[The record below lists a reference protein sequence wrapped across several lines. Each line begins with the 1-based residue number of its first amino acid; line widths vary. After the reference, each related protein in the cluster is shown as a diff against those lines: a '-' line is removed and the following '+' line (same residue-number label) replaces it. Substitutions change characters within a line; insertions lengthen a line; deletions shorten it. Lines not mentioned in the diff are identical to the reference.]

1 MTEAMQS
8 SSKAQSDQKRR
19 RREIIIIIAV
29 LPVIV
34 LLTYF
39 ESHIT
44 ILSGNVPIPANILIL
59 GLINLN
65 IILLIVV
72 IYLVLRN
79 TVKIFFERK
88 RKVMGSKLM
97 TRLITAFVALSI
109 VPTLILFFVVIS
121 FINRSI
127 DGWFNIRIEDS
138 LQGSL
143 ELGQNYYRDM
153 KDKML
158 SGARIIAA
166 FAGKVP
172 LTSDSSKLRYFI
184 YQRMAENDY
193 ATIEVFNARGRR
205 IMYFLSDSVV
215 DGTVPDVGVE
225 RMKATFAGSPL
236 SFVESLSLGD
246 VVRGS
251 YPIML
256 SGHPGSVEGAVVV
269 SYHVPL
275 SLMGKMK
282 EISTAFE
289 GYKQLKLLKN
299 PVKTSYFVI
308 LLIITLLIVFFSIWI
323 GRYLARGITV
333 PIHELANGTNEVA
346 GGNLDFR
353 INIESDDEIGLLVR
367 SFNRMTEDL
376 KAGKTRIEE
385 ANLDLRKTN
394 TELEQRR
401 RYMGI
406 VLDNVSAGII
416 SIDRYGRITSI
427 NRVAA
432 EILGTDEGY
441 ALLKNYRDVLR
452 EEDRKV
458 FRELIRHMNEAGVQ
472 AMERQISIKVGDKTI
487 MILIN
492 LNALRD
498 DKGAY
503 LGMVAVLDDLTHL
516 LKTQRMQAWKEVAKR
531 IAHEIKN
538 PLTPIKLSAQR
549 LRKKYLQDFTDKDI
563 FDECTITI
571 IQQVDELKV
580 LVDEFSNFARMPAVT
595 PMPND
600 LNEVVRETVAL
611 YKTADSDIEYNVFT
625 DDSMPVVSIDRDQIK
640 RALINL
646 FDNASASIEGAGSV
660 TVRTLYERDL
670 GLVRVEVIDT
680 GSGIKS
686 EARERLFEPYFSTKR
701 TGTGLGLAIV
711 SDIISDHNG
720 YIRVKDNPA
729 GGTIFVIELPVRSV
743 NI

>member
-1 MTEAMQS
+1 MKSLNRKQAE
-8 SSKAQSDQKRR
+8 QKRR
-19 RREIIIIIAV
+19 RRELLIIIAA

-39 ESHIT
+39 ESHIS

-72 IYLVLRN
+72 IFLILRN

-97 TRLITAFVALSI
+97 TRLITAFVSLSI
-109 VPTLILFFVVIS
+109 IPTLILFFVVIG

-127 DGWFNIRIEDS
+127 DGWFNIQIEDS
-138 LQGSL
+138 LQQSL

-153 KDKML
+153 KEKML
-158 SGARIIAA
+158 SGARIIARSA
-166 FAGKVP
+166 AKSA
-172 LTSDSSKLRYFI
+172 LTSDASRLRFFI
-184 YQRMAENDY
+184 YQRMEENDFS
-193 ATIEVFNARGRR
+193 TIEVFNAAGER
-205 IMYFLSDSVV
+205 IMYFVADSVV
-215 DGTVPDVGVE
+215 EGTVPEVE
-225 RMKATFAGSPL
+225 PDRVKATFEGEPL
-236 SFVESLSLGD
+236 SFVKSLDLGD

-251 YPIML
+251 YPVFAHAEPTRVI
-256 SGHPGSVEGAVVV
+256 GAVVV

-289 GYKQLKLLKN
+289 GYKQMKLLKN

-308 LLIITLLIVFFSIWI
+308 LLIIMLLIVFFSIWI

-353 INIESDDEIGLLVR
+353 INVESDDEIGLLVR

-376 KAGKTRIEE
+376 KAGKSRIEE

-394 TELEQRR
+394 AELEQRR

-406 VLDNVSAGII
+406 VLDNITAGII
-416 SIDRYGRITSI
+416 SIDRHGKITSI

-432 EILGTDEGY
+432 EILGTDESF
-441 ALLKNYRDVLR
+441 ALSKNYKDVLR
-452 EEDRKV
+452 EEDREV
-458 FRELIRHMNEAGVQ
+458 FKELIRHMNEIGVQ
-472 AMERQISIKVGDKTI
+472 SMERQLSIKVGDKTI
-487 MILIN
+487 MVLVN

-498 DKGAY
+498 DRGNY
-503 LGMVAVLDDLTHL
+503 LGMVTVLDDLTHL

-549 LRKKYLQDFTDKDI
+549 LRKKYLHNFTEEDI
-563 FDECTITI
+563 FDDCTNTI
-571 IQQVDELKV
+571 INQVDELKT
-580 LVDEFSNFARMPAVT
+580 LVDEFSNFARMPSVNPA
-595 PMPND
+595 PND

-611 YKTADSDIEYNVFT
+611 YKTADNKIVYKVST
-625 DDSMPVVSIDRDQIK
+625 DDTMPVVSLDRDQIK
-640 RALINL
+640 RVLINL
-646 FDNASASIEGAGSV
+646 FDNAAAAITGHGFITV
-660 TVRTLYERDL
+660 TTSYNPQLH
-670 GLVRVEVIDT
+670 LVRVEVID
-680 GSGIKS
+680 SGCGIRS
-686 EARERLFEPYFSTKR
+686 DARERLFEPYFSTKR
-701 TGTGLGLAIV
+701 SGTGLGLAIV
-711 SDIISDHNG
+711 SNIISDHNG
-720 YIRVKDNPA
+720 YIRVRDNPT
-729 GGTIFVIELPVRSV
+729 GGTIFMIELPVGPVS
-743 NI
+743 I